1 VRQAHGTQGRQSR
14 EEVAG
19 MRTLLE
25 IAVVV
30 TIAIVVALIVFL
42 FF

>member
-1 VRQAHGTQGRQSR
+1 
-14 EEVAG
+14 

-25 IAVVV
+25 VAGVA